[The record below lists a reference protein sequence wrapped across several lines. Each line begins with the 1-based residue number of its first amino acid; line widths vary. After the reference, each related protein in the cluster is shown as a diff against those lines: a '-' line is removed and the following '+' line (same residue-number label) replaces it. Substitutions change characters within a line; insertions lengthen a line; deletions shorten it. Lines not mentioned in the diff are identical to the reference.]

1 MKTFLAVI
9 IVLCLILIVWIPK
22 SHAGHRIKTKSKT
35 VTTYRSDGST
45 VVSSSS
51 RTLAPG
57 YYVKAPSYRVQSSRV
72 RSSCPGG
79 NCPATSSSRSSQ
91 SRSYSVT
98 KWKTS
103 SRSR

>member
-1 MKTFLAVI
+1 MRLLLTI
-9 IVLCLILIVWIPK
+9 ITILSLMLIVYLPK
-22 SHAGHRIKTKSKT
+22 SYAGHRIKTKSKT

-57 YYVKAPSYRVQSSRV
+57 YYVPAPSYRVQSSQ

-79 NCPATSSSRSSQ
+79 RCPVS